1 MSAEIISGKEIA
13 QTIRQE
19 TAARVAAL
27 KENHDFVPGLAT
39 VLVGDDPASHS
50 YVGMKNKAAK
60 EMGINSRQIT
70 LDADTPEAELLGL
83 VEGLNADPDMHGI
96 LVQLPLPDHIDET
109 KILLAIDPAKDVDGF
124 HPVNVGKLSTGET
137 EVLAPCT
144 PAGIVQMLLRTGHDP
159 SGKHCVVVGRSN
171 IVGRPMA
178 SLLLRKAPGGNAT
191 VTVCHSR
198 TPDLGAM
205 TRLADILIVAIGW
218 PNTVTADMVK
228 PGAVVIDV
236 GTNRVDDDTRERG
249 WRLVGD
255 VAFDEVKEVA
265 SAITPVPGGVGPMT
279 ITMLMCNTVDAAVR
293 LAGIKE

>member
-83 VEGLNADPDMHGI
+83 VEGLNADPEMHGI

-236 GTNRVDDDTRERG
+236 GTNRVDDATRERG